1 MSQGIHRKIRSD
13 AVWAEVRKAW
23 EDGETARSVAR
34 RYDVGVHALWKRR
47 EAEGWAR
54 PEPKAGPV
62 EPAEGWGAYV
72 QTRRDA
78 FEARLA
84 DARALAECLVEA
96 MKDERLMRA
105 PHWHIPWL
113 YRWRADHLGPEAAAR
128 DRERAVEMGYV
139 WAEAFWDEDGAL
151 RPLHRLDAEMARL
164 HPQEWRRAVG
174 VPEGVEVGLLLPLR
188 EKVGDPRACPEGR
201 SDEGLHQ
208 P

>member
-84 DARALAECLVEA
+84 DARALAEVLMGRGPE
-96 MKDERLMRA
+96 KDCGAYTLLRRYERARREDIATMQWATDGLQKLFSS
-105 PHWHIPWL
+105 PYPWL
-113 YRWRADHLGPEAAAR
+113 AQLGNL
-128 DRERAVEMGYV
+128 G
-139 WAEAFWDEDGAL
+139 L
-151 RPLHRLDAEMARL
+151 RMANSQQQLKNLLVR
-164 HPQEWRRAVG
+164 HAVG
-174 VPEGVEVGLLLPLR
+174 
-188 EKVGDPRACPEGR
+188 
-201 SDEGLHQ
+201 
-208 P
+208 